1 MSTAFA
7 TVIEHSQN
15 YFADSLF
22 PLLFALSLI
31 WLIARRKEKDVRSSL
46 LYPNLLLLVIIFC
59 PLTAFV
65 ILKVI
70 DNVVYYRL
78 FWMLMLPVTI
88 AYAGT
93 ELISSFSRNAVRL
106 IAAVLVLAVIVL
118 GGQSLFTDYYWEESQ
133 NYFKLPTEVIY
144 VADAIE
150 EDAAAQGIEY
160 PKAAAP
166 GNLSQYIREYD
177 AGIRLAYGRNMVYG
191 MVEPS
196 RLYDEI
202 NSESPRIRRL
212 ARLTRKNDCSY
223 LVIPAE
229 LNADKKL
236 AKYDFTK
243 VAETAGYAI
252 YFDTE
257 AG

>member
-7 TVIEHSQN
+7 TVLEHSQN

-22 PLLFALSLI
+22 PLLFALSLV
-31 WLIARRKEKDVRSSL
+31 WLIARREEKGERSSL

-65 ILKVI
+65 ILKMV

-78 FWMLMLPVTI
+78 FWMLTLPVVI

-93 ELISSFSRNAVRL
+93 EFICSFSRNAVSVL
-106 IAAVLVLAVIVL
+106 TAVLVLAVIVL

-150 EDAAAQGIEY
+150 EDAEAQGLEY

-166 GNLSQYIREYD
+166 GSLSEYIREYD
-177 AGIRLAYGRNMVYG
+177 AGIRLAYGRNMIYG
-191 MVEPS
+191 MVEKS
-196 RLYDEI
+196 EIYEEI
-202 NSESPRIRRL
+202 NSESPRIKRL
-212 ARLTRKNDCSY
+212 ARLTRRNDCSY

-229 LNADKKL
+229 LNADKRL
-236 AKYDFTK
+236 EKYDFIK

-252 YFDTE
+252 YFDTSF
-257 AG
+257 A